1 MSTATKRPES
11 DPAPAREYKA
21 HFELWDEAAIDD
33 ADAPPLQNGRRVW
46 NTPVLSV
53 KPFALPPR
61 RRAVPLPPPPTTRES
76 LLWITGAVV
85 GGAFLAVLIMRP
97 WEYSMGPASQIAM
110 TTTTKPAPKRV
121 APPKPATKIA
131 VAVPKSPPKVAA
143 APKAIAAPKAVPSVD
158 VYAKQSIAAA
168 KVVVPPKIVA
178 SPEVVPSVDI
188 YAKQSITAPA
198 KGSAA
203 APSMVAARA
212 SVKPIAMPP
221 VAAAPP
227 KPVSSPVAPVKVA
240 VAPPAKVAPVP
251 QLKPLAM
258 PAAPVKVASVPMP
271 KQAAMH
277 APSRPAAENAPD
289 SSAVEEQDNQ
299 DNDDEL
305 APVRR
310 MLLESS
316 IRTQLAGAG
325 FPDLGVSMTEDGDV
339 YLNGTFL
346 NLADEDKVIAM
357 IRAHR
362 GVGDIYFSGTV
373 WHDLTASPD
382 QAAVPAASAPMPNV
396 ASAKGASAQQVAKL
410 PPTASQPVSV
420 KHVKIAHSADF
431 PVTAAEVPVPKP
443 RYAAPQ
449 PTVVPTPIAKPR
461 SLFPFK
467 WFNKLRG

>member
-11 DPAPAREYKA
+11 EPAPAREYKA
-21 HFELWDEAAIDD
+21 HFELWDEASIDD

-46 NTPVLSV
+46 STPVLTV

-61 RRAVPLPPPPTTRES
+61 KKAEPPPVPPMSRFS
-76 LLWITGAVV
+76 LLWITGAVL
-85 GGAFLAVLIMRP
+85 GGAFLAVVMMRP
-97 WEYSMGPASQIAM
+97 WEYLTAPVAPIAL
-110 TTTTKPAPKRV
+110 TTKPAPKRV

-131 VAVPKSPPKVAA
+131 VAVPKSPPQVAA
-143 APKAIAAPKAVPSVD
+143 APNVIAVPKPLPSVD
-158 VYAKQSIAAA
+158 VYAKQSI
-168 KVVVPPKIVA
+168 
-178 SPEVVPSVDI
+178 
-188 YAKQSITAPA
+188 TAPA
-198 KGSAA
+198 KRSAA
-203 APSMVAARA
+203 AQPKNGAAA
-212 SVKPIAMPP
+212 AVKPIAMAS
-221 VAAAPP
+221 VAAARA
-227 KPVSSPVAPVKVA
+227 KPVSSPVAPKVA
-240 VAPPAKVAPVP
+240 LAPPAKVAPAP
-251 QLKPLAM
+251 QMKPLVQ
-258 PAAPVKVASVPMP
+258 PAAPVKVASVPTP
-271 KQAAMH
+271 KQAAMP
-277 APSRPAAENAPD
+277 APSEPAAANPPD
-289 SSAVEEQDNQ
+289 ASAVEEQ

-325 FPDLGVSMTEDGDV
+325 FADLGVSMTEDGDV

-346 NLADEDKVIAM
+346 NMADEDKVIAM

-382 QAAVPAASAPMPNV
+382 QAAVPAASAPMPSV
-396 ASAKGASAQQVAKL
+396 AKPNAAPQQQVAKL
-410 PPTASQPVSV
+410 PPTALQPLSS

-449 PTVVPTPIAKPR
+449 PTIAPTPAAKPHG
-461 SLFPFK
+461 LFPFQ
-467 WFNKLRG
+467 WLNRLRG